1 MRTHCNQ
8 ESLQF
13 HSLGGREVRGRFDGG
28 AITSDAGGLLLREME
43 NRIKEQLSLF
53 ADRTSTALLRS
64 NQVRLYFSSVAYLLM
79 EALRRLGLAGTEW
92 ARAQCD
98 TLRWKLLKI
107 GAQIRVTV
115 RRVWISLAGGYPYA
129 ELFVQVYAQLRALP
143 LRC

>member
-1 MRTHCNQ
+1 
-8 ESLQF
+8 
-13 HSLGGREVRGRFDGG
+13 
-28 AITSDAGGLLLREME
+28 
-43 NRIKEQLSLF
+43 
-53 ADRTSTALLRS
+53 
-64 NQVRLYFSSVAYLLM
+64 M

-98 TLRWKLLKI
+98 TLRCKLLKI

-129 ELFVQVYAQLRALP
+129 ELFAQVYAQLRALP